1 MPPTRTTTMRRSSLA
16 RLAASVPLAA
26 TLLLTGCATG
36 PGPLYYWGDYQ
47 PALYGHFTKETGPQE
62 QIASLEAGLEKAR
75 AAGKPVPPGYNAH
88 LGLLYAEG
96 EQTDQML
103 KYFEAEKALYPESA
117 SYMDFLLAKFK
128 RAQ

>member
-1 MPPTRTTTMRRSSLA
+1 MKAFRIAAWVCGLA
-16 RLAASVPLAA
+16 LFALLA
-26 TLLLTGCATG
+26 GCATG
-36 PGPLYYWGDYQ
+36 PQPLYYWGDYQ
-47 PALYGHFTKETGPQE
+47 PTLYGHFTKEVGPQE

-103 KYFEAEKALYPESA
+103 KYFEAEKTLYPESA
-117 SYMDFLLAKFK
+117 SYMDFLLAKLK

>member
-1 MPPTRTTTMRRSSLA
+1 MKRSSLA
-16 RLAASVPLAA
+16 RLAVGVPLAA
-26 TLLLTGCATG
+26 TLLLAGCATG
-36 PGPLYYWGDYQ
+36 PQPLYYWGDYQ
-47 PALYGHFTKETGPQE
+47 PALYGHFTKESGPQE

-103 KYFEAEKALYPESA
+103 KYFEAEKTLYPESA

>member
-1 MPPTRTTTMRRSSLA
+1 MKRSSLA
-16 RLAASVPLAA
+16 RLAGAVPLAA
-26 TLLLTGCATG
+26 TLLLAGCATG

-47 PALYGHFTKETGPQE
+47 PTLYGHFTKEVAPQE

>member
-1 MPPTRTTTMRRSSLA
+1 MKRSSLA
-16 RLAASVPLAA
+16 RLAAAVPFAA
-26 TLLLTGCATG
+26 TLLLTGCASG
-36 PGPLYYWGDYQ
+36 PQPLYYWGDYQ
-47 PALYGHFTKETGPQE
+47 PSLYGHFTKEAGPQE
-62 QIASLEAGLEKAR
+62 QITSLEAGLEKAR

-88 LGLLYAEG
+88 LGLLHAEG

-103 KYFEAEKALYPESA
+103 QYFEAEKALYPESA

>member
-1 MPPTRTTTMRRSSLA
+1 MDHDDEAFLTCTA
-16 RLAASVPLAA
+16 GVPLAA

-62 QIASLEAGLEKAR
+62 QIASLEAGLEKVR

-128 RAQ
+128 RPQ

>member
-1 MPPTRTTTMRRSSLA
+1 MKRFSLA
-16 RLAASVPLAA
+16 RRAAALPLAA
-26 TLLLTGCATG
+26 TLLVTGCASG

-103 KYFEAEKALYPESA
+103 KYFEAEKALYPEGA

>member
-1 MPPTRTTTMRRSSLA
+1 MTRSALA
-16 RLAASVPLAA
+16 RLAAAVPLAA

-88 LGLLYAEG
+88 LGLLYAESG
-96 EQTDQML
+96 QTDQML

-128 RAQ
+128 RPQ

>member
-1 MPPTRTTTMRRSSLA
+1 MKRFSLGG
-16 RLAASVPLAA
+16 RAAGLTVAA

-47 PALYGHFTKETGPQE
+47 PTLYGHFTKEAGPQE

-128 RAQ
+128 RPK

>member
-1 MPPTRTTTMRRSSLA
+1 MKRFSLA
-16 RLAASVPLAA
+16 RRAAALPLAA
-26 TLLLTGCATG
+26 TLLVTGCATG

-103 KYFEAEKALYPESA
+103 KYFEAEKALYPEGA

>member
-1 MPPTRTTTMRRSSLA
+1 MKGSSLA
-16 RLAASVPLAA
+16 RLAAGVPLAA

-103 KYFEAEKALYPESA
+103 KYFEAEKALYPEGTT
-117 SYMDFLLAKFK
+117 YMDFLMRKFQQPK
-128 RAQ
+128 

>member
-1 MPPTRTTTMRRSSLA
+1 MKRFSLA
-16 RLAASVPLAA
+16 RLAGAVPLAA

-47 PALYGHFTKETGPQE
+47 PTLYGHFTKESEPQE

-75 AAGKPVPPGYNAH
+75 AAGKPVPPGSNAH

>member
-1 MPPTRTTTMRRSSLA
+1 MKHSSLRSRA
-16 RLAASVPLAA
+16 VGLTAAAA
-26 TLLLTGCATG
+26 LLLGGCATG

-47 PALYGHFTKETGPQE
+47 PALYGHFTKESGPQE

-117 SYMDFLLAKFK
+117 PYMDFLLAKFK
-128 RAQ
+128 RPK